1 MSIVTLT
8 TDFGNKDYSVAAVK
22 GAILSTFKNPKIID
36 ISHQIEPYNVTQAAY
51 VLKNAYKNFPKGSI
65 HIVGV
70 ESERTPENGHI
81 AMYFDG
87 HYFIGADNGI
97 FTMIKGEIK
106 ADKIVIINIH
116 NQNAITFPAL
126 DTFIKVAAHLSR
138 NGSLE
143 VIGKATNEIRE
154 LVELKPVVNAKG
166 DQIVGSVIYV
176 DNYGNVITNITRKLF
191 NEVGKSRKYT
201 IFARNVKFKKVYE
214 TYSDAID
221 FTIPKEKR
229 EEDGKKIALF
239 NDAEHLELAIYKS
252 NPLSV
257 GSAYNLFG
265 LEYRDSVTVKFN

>member
-51 VLKNAYKNFPKGSI
+51 VLKNAYKNFPQGSI

-97 FTMIKGEIK
+97 FTMIMGEIK
-106 ADKIVIINIH
+106 ADKIVIININ
-116 NQNAITFPAL
+116 NQNAITFPVL

-154 LVELKPVVNAKG
+154 LVELKPVVNAKV

>member
-51 VLKNAYKNFPKGSI
+51 VLKNAYKNFPRGSI

-154 LVELKPVVNAKG
+154 LVELKPVVNAKV

-221 FTIPKEKR
+221 FSIPKEKR

>member
-1 MSIVTLT
+1 MSIVTLI

-36 ISHQIEPYNVTQAAY
+36 ISHQIEPFNVTQAAY

-70 ESERTPENGHI
+70 ESERTPENSHL

-97 FTMIKGEIK
+97 FTIIKGEIK

-116 NQNAITFPAL
+116 NQNTINFPTL

-191 NEVGKSRKYT
+191 NEVGKSRKYI

>member
-70 ESERTPENGHI
+70 ESERTPENSHL

-116 NQNAITFPAL
+116 NQNTINFPAL

-154 LVELKPVVNAKG
+154 LVELKPVVNVKG

>member
-51 VLKNAYKNFPKGSI
+51 ILKNAYKNFPRGSI

-154 LVELKPVVNAKG
+154 LVELKPVVNAKV

>member
-51 VLKNAYKNFPKGSI
+51 VLKNAYKNFPRGSI

-70 ESERTPENGHI
+70 ESERTPENSHL

-116 NQNAITFPAL
+116 NQNTINFPAL

>member
-70 ESERTPENGHI
+70 ESERTPENSHL

>member
-51 VLKNAYKNFPKGSI
+51 VLKNAYKNFPQGSI

-116 NQNAITFPAL
+116 NQNTINFPAL

>member
-70 ESERTPENGHI
+70 ESERTPENSHL

-116 NQNAITFPAL
+116 NQNTINFPAL

-154 LVELKPVVNAKG
+154 LVELKPVVNAKV

-229 EEDGKKIALF
+229 EEDGKKIALI

-252 NPLSV
+252 NPQSV

>member
-51 VLKNAYKNFPKGSI
+51 VLKNAYKNFPQGSI

-126 DTFIKVAAHLSR
+126 DTFVKVAAHLSR

-154 LVELKPVVNAKG
+154 LVELKPVVNVKV

-221 FTIPKEKR
+221 FSIPKEKR

>member
-8 TDFGNKDYSVAAVK
+8 TDFGNKDYSVSAVK
-22 GAILSTFKNPKIID
+22 GAILSTFKKPKIID

-51 VLKNAYKNFPKGSI
+51 VLKNAYKNFPQGSI

-154 LVELKPVVNAKG
+154 LVELKPVVNAKV

>member
-51 VLKNAYKNFPKGSI
+51 VLKNAYKNFPRGSI

-106 ADKIVIINIH
+106 ADKIVIININ
-116 NQNAITFPAL
+116 NQNAISFPAL

-154 LVELKPVVNAKG
+154 LVELKPVVNAKV

>member
-51 VLKNAYKNFPKGSI
+51 VLKNAYKNFPQGSI

-106 ADKIVIINIH
+106 ADKIVIININ
-116 NQNAITFPAL
+116 NQNAISFPAL

-154 LVELKPVVNAKG
+154 LVELKPVVNAKV

-201 IFARNVKFKKVYE
+201 IFARNVKFKKIYE

>member
-22 GAILSTFKNPKIID
+22 GAILSTIKNPKIID

-51 VLKNAYKNFPKGSI
+51 VLKNAYKNFPRGSI

-126 DTFIKVAAHLSR
+126 DTFVKVAAHLSR

-154 LVELKPVVNAKG
+154 LVELKPVVNAKV

>member
-51 VLKNAYKNFPKGSI
+51 VLKNAYKNFPQGSI

-143 VIGKATNEIRE
+143 IIGKATNEIRE
-154 LVELKPVVNAKG
+154 LVELKPVVNAKV

>member
-51 VLKNAYKNFPKGSI
+51 VLKNAYKNFPQGSI

-154 LVELKPVVNAKG
+154 LVELKPVVNAMG